1 VRVSAGFR
9 MNDYIL
15 TILLTIDRIVVMNDV
30 SISEFKAKCLGLI
43 ERVHKTR
50 QPLRI
55 TRHGR
60 PVAEVIPAGPDRKRK
75 FLGDMIGTAEIV
87 GDIVSPVIDL
97 EDIEAY
103 RD

>member
-1 VRVSAGFR
+1 MG
-9 MNDYIL
+9 DI
-15 TILLTIDRIVVMNDV
+15 

-43 ERVHKTR
+43 EQVHKTR

-60 PVAEVIPAGPDRKRK
+60 VVAEVVPAGPDHTRK
-75 FLGDMIGTAEIV
+75 FVGDMVGTGKIV
-87 GDIVSPVIDL
+87 GDILSPAIDL
-97 EDIEAY
+97 SEIEAY

>member
-1 VRVSAGFR
+1 
-9 MNDYIL
+9 M
-15 TILLTIDRIVVMNDV
+15 VMNDV

-60 PVAEVIPAGPDRKRK
+60 PVAEVIPAGPNRKRK
-75 FLGDMIGTAEIV
+75 FLGDMVGTSEIV
-87 GDIVSPVIDL
+87 GDIVSPIIDL
-97 EDIEAY
+97 QEIEAS

>member
-1 VRVSAGFR
+1 LAGSR
-9 MNDYIL
+9 RNYEL

-60 PVAEVIPAGPDRKRK
+60 PVAEVIPAGPDRRRK
-75 FLGDMIGTAEIV
+75 FLGDMVGTAEIV
-87 GDIVSPVIDL
+87 GDIVSPIIDL

>member
-1 VRVSAGFR
+1 
-9 MNDYIL
+9 MKDIP
-15 TILLTIDRIVVMNDV
+15 
-30 SISEFKAKCLGLI
+30 ISKFKAQCLGLI
-43 ERVHKTR
+43 EQVHKTR

-60 PVAEVIPAGPDRKRK
+60 PVAEVVPAGPDRKRK
-75 FLGDMIGTAEIV
+75 FVGDMVGTIEILW
-87 GDIVSPVIDL
+87 DIVSPIIDL

>member
-1 VRVSAGFR
+1 
-9 MNDYIL
+9 MDDIP
-15 TILLTIDRIVVMNDV
+15 
-30 SISEFKAKCLGLI
+30 ISEFKAKCLGLI
-43 ERVHKTR
+43 EQVHKTR

-75 FLGDMIGTAEIV
+75 FVGDMVGTIEILV
-87 GDIVSPVIDL
+87 DIVSPIIDL
-97 EDIEAY
+97 DEIEAY

>member
-1 VRVSAGFR
+1 
-9 MNDYIL
+9 M
-15 TILLTIDRIVVMNDV
+15 TDV

-43 ERVHKTR
+43 EQVHKTR

-60 PVAEVIPAGPDRKRK
+60 VVAELIPAGPDQKRK
-75 FLGDMIGTAEIV
+75 FLGRMAGTGKIV
-87 GDIVSPVIDL
+87 GDIVSPIIDL
-97 EDIEAY
+97 DEFEAY